1 MSAKPPSS
9 WAGSDALVDADSVL
23 WKQYLVYVDLFKLY
37 VDSAWRPCVWFYA
50 ITGVLLSFYV
60 DHESSD
66 QSYLPYALLLPILFS
81 IGFCFVYFRGAKQV
95 EDLRVK
101 LDYIQEHLGLPGRPH
116 VEFLSDFLRLAGVLF
131 GLVGVALVV
140 VFILGVA

>member
-1 MSAKPPSS
+1 MSDRPSS
-9 WAGSDALVDADSVL
+9 RWADSDAAIDPDSVL
-23 WKQYLVYVDLFKLY
+23 WKQYMVYVDLFKLY

-60 DHESSD
+60 DHLSSD
-66 QSYLPYALLLPILFS
+66 QSYLPYALLLPVLFS
-81 IGFCFVYFRGAKQV
+81 AGFCVVYLRGAKQV

-101 LDYIQEHLGLPGRPH
+101 LDYLQEQLGLPGRPH

-140 VFILGVA
+140 VFVLGVD